1 MKFTLNESAEGNAA
15 GVPLAAP
22 GSEESAVR
30 ANGKKPS
37 SSKRFW
43 EKPAVREEFFGYLFA
58 LPVILGL
65 IIFTFIPAVQGFVY
79 AFFNYNGFTEMEF
92 VGLKNFVTFF
102 TLDRDMPYLFRNTFT
117 FAIINVPL
125 SMVLGYV
132 IALLVNTS
140 MKGVRVFRTI
150 FYLPCVIPGVASALL
165 WQDLFA
171 VNGGIMNQIL
181 SSLGLPTGTFF
192 DEASS
197 SMATF
202 IWTTTWSAGGSMVIW
217 LAAFKNVPTQLY
229 EAATLDGADYMQ
241 KVFYV
246 TIPMSTPMIFYNLIN
261 GIIGSLQMFNTFI
274 VASNTGGRGIDNS
287 LYMFAVKIYRT
298 AFVGTNTQ
306 LGYASA
312 VGIVLFVII
321 LILTA
326 VAFRTNKWVHYSEDD

>member
-181 SSLGLPTGTFF
+181 SCL
-192 DEASS
+192 
-197 SMATF
+197 
-202 IWTTTWSAGGSMVIW
+202 
-217 LAAFKNVPTQLY
+217 LY
-229 EAATLDGADYMQ
+229 TSPSPRD
-241 KVFYV
+241 
-246 TIPMSTPMIFYNLIN
+246 
-261 GIIGSLQMFNTFI
+261 
-274 VASNTGGRGIDNS
+274 RG
-287 LYMFAVKIYRT
+287 
-298 AFVGTNTQ
+298 
-306 LGYASA
+306 
-312 VGIVLFVII
+312 
-321 LILTA
+321 
-326 VAFRTNKWVHYSEDD
+326 